1 MSVTELLNK
10 AKVSF
15 KKNLIQESKNYL
27 NKVFL
32 LEKDNVEALNLMG
45 IISGVEN
52 NLIDV
57 RIFFNKA
64 IKISPNNHILCFN
77 FARILSDNNFDF
89 EAINYYSKAVKIFPN
104 FKEAYN
110 NYGNSLSKLGNFS
123 EAINFFDKAID
134 IDSKYFDAIYN
145 KSLCQLKLG
154 DFKNGLNNYEAR
166 WKRKNAPQYR
176 HAQIPR
182 LVNLKQLKKKS
193 LIIFSE
199 QGLGDC
205 IQFSRYI
212 FKILDLDIKSIVFEV
227 DKKLKNLISFQF
239 NRPNLNIIEFGEI
252 INQIDFQIPLLSLPF
267 LFKTRLE
274 SIPLVDK
281 YFSISKKK
289 IDLKKKI
296 KLNNNKI
303 NIAIAC
309 SAKQKFSFRHK
320 KDVRL
325 NFFLPL
331 LEYSNLFLIQ
341 DSIEEEDNFCL
352 LKNPEIKFIGKEIND
367 FEDMGAVIENMD
379 LVITVD
385 TVFAHLA
392 GALGKKTFLLLGDY
406 VDWRWLLN
414 INNSIWYNSLTLF
427 RKKEQGQWED
437 IFKEIIKILP
447 SVKKNILV

>member
-1 MSVTELLNK
+1 MLATELLNK

-15 KKNLIQESKNYL
+15 KKNLIQETKNYL

-45 IISGVEN
+45 IISGIEN
-52 NLIDV
+52 NLIEV
-57 RIFFNKA
+57 KIFFNKA
-64 IKISPNNHILCFN
+64 IKINPNNHFLYFN

-89 EAINYYSKAVKIFPN
+89 EAINYYSKAIKLFPN
-104 FKEAYN
+104 FKEGYN

-123 EAINFFDKAID
+123 EAINFFNKAID
-134 IDSKYFDAIYN
+134 IDSQYFDAIYN
-145 KSLCQLKLG
+145 KSLCQLRLG

-166 WKRKNAPQYR
+166 WKRKGAPQYR
-176 HAQIPR
+176 YTQIPR
-182 LVNLKQLKKKS
+182 LVNLKQLQNKS

-212 FKILDLDIKSIVFEV
+212 FKLLDLDIKSIVFEV
-227 DKKLKNLISFQF
+227 DKKLKDLISFQF
-239 NRPNLNIIEFGEI
+239 SHPNVNIIEVGEV
-252 INQIDFQIPLLSLPF
+252 INQINFQIPLLSLPL
-267 LFKTRLE
+267 LFNTRLE
-274 SIPLVDK
+274 TVPLREKYLNIP
-281 YFSISKKK
+281 KKK

-296 KLNNNKI
+296 RLNNNKI

-309 SAKQKFSFRHK
+309 SSKQKYSYKYKR
-320 KDVRL
+320 DIRL

-331 LEYSNLFLIQ
+331 LEYSNLYLIQ
-341 DSIEEEDNFCL
+341 DVVNEKDHTCL
-352 LKNPEIKFIGKEIND
+352 LQNPDIKFIGKEIND
-367 FEDMGAVIENMD
+367 FEDIGAVIENMD

-414 INNSIWYNSLTLF
+414 LNNSIWYNSLTLF
-427 RKKEQGQWED
+427 RKKEHGDWENL
-437 IFKEIIKILP
+437 FKEIVKILP
-447 SVKKNILV
+447 SVKKIF

>member
-64 IKISPNNHILCFN
+64 IKISPNNHILYFN

-166 WKRKNAPQYR
+166 WKRKNAPQYC